1 MGEGLWPRSRVYSG
15 YWGMAYCYTLVSTS
29 IPENIVSQEDYR
41 TLRERHETAY
51 VRIRRHHR
59 VSGPTDVYLRV
70 YSFMY
75 IPLAQTVYTC
85 PQVCGCV
92 VHNVV
97 LYILAGVI
105 LFWDAASLNCL
116 IRTCGAVFT
125 PPDSRRT
132 AQTVHHMLDHARMH
146 RVISW
151 TVFGACD
158 NMCITT
164 RQGRRGGREWHDG
177 KRVGYLSV
185 SYDIYVH
192 TEWGRRL
199 I

>member
-1 MGEGLWPRSRVYSG
+1 MKPTPPRPPLSLSRPVSPSVSLHCRCMGEGLWPRSIVYSG

-116 IRTCGAVFT
+116 IRTRGAVFT

-146 RVISW
+146 RVIS
-151 TVFGACD
+151 
-158 NMCITT
+158 
-164 RQGRRGGREWHDG
+164 
-177 KRVGYLSV
+177 
-185 SYDIYVH
+185 
-192 TEWGRRL
+192 
-199 I
+199 